1 MATAEQPDQIEVFW
15 NSNCDTEHWGWVAKF
30 KNTIIAG
37 GNLED
42 HFPCDNSGT
51 VTWLEDAV
59 IEVARWHGIT
69 IDCGSVGVDSLY
81 ACWTRCDDADA

>member
-1 MATAEQPDQIEVFW
+1 MTTTEQPDQIEVFW
-15 NSNCDTEHWGWVAKF
+15 NSNCHNEHWGWVAKL
-30 KNTIIAG
+30 NNSIIG
-37 GNLED
+37 GGKLED
-42 HFPCDNSGT
+42 HFPCDNSGS

-59 IEVARWHGIT
+59 VEVARWHGIT

>member
-1 MATAEQPDQIEVFW
+1 MTTTEQPDQIEVFW

-37 GNLED
+37 GDLED

-51 VTWLEDAV
+51 EIGRAHV
-59 IEVARWHGIT
+59 
-69 IDCGSVGVDSLY
+69 
-81 ACWTRCDDADA
+81 